1 MAVSFQP
8 ASACAA
14 SRDGKWRSE
23 VSSGERP
30 QRPVKGQWNDGEFES
45 FLEEIAPALETSVG
59 RLGVAGSLGGSRTSI
74 VDPAKLVLVWPDIA
88 DRIVE
93 ELR

>member
-1 MAVSFQP
+1 VSP
-8 ASACAA
+8 
-14 SRDGKWRSE
+14 SE
-23 VSSGERP
+23 RAGRPKKGE
-30 QRPVKGQWNDGEFES
+30 WNDGEFES

-59 RLGVAGSLGGSRTSI
+59 RLGVAGSLGGRSQLI
-74 VDPAKLVLVWPDIA
+74 DPAKLVLVWPEIA